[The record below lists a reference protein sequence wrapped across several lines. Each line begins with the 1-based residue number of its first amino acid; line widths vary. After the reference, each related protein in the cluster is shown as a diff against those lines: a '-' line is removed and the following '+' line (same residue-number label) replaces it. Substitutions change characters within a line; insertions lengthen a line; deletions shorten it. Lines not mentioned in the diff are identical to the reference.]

1 MAQLQRAHTVQT
13 EQRNFEHTLT
23 QLCNELKERNILP
36 RDAQICQ
43 TPRDWV
49 QQFRDRTIE
58 LKRRLPVIMTYA
70 VPVLL
75 ELKIPQCWVTG
86 QFTEQGKNTLWDYI
100 ISLYDSAVAIE
111 ARARREEGQEA
122 EEPSTED
129 RETDTDTQAMF
140 RKQLDALPLGSQVK
154 AFVESIAMAPG
165 FQDLSLENMEDPE
178 TRKQLTEHVV
188 NGFMQNLHHLP
199 LNDVPRMMQDMG
211 PLLDLLRGANLGNA

>member
-1 MAQLQRAHTVQT
+1 MQARMAQLQRAHTVQT

-49 QQFRDRTIE
+49 QQFRNSTLE
-58 LKRRLPVIMTYA
+58 LQRRLPVIMTYA
-70 VPVLL
+70 IPVLL

-100 ISLYDSAVAIE
+100 ISLHDSAVAIE

-122 EEPSTED
+122 EERPAEDTE
-129 RETDTDTQAMF
+129 TDTQAMF
-140 RKQLDALPLGSQVK
+140 RKQLDAFPQVK

-188 NGFMQNLHHLP
+188 KGFMQNFHHLP

-211 PLLDLLRGANLGNA
+211 PLFDLFRGANLGNA